1 MENEK
6 KRGRK
11 FIEKSRENYRL
22 IVMNNE
28 TFEEVGSYQLSP
40 LNIYMAICAIVA
52 TVALLVFLLILFT
65 PIKRYIP
72 GYGNI
77 QEHKEALRLTAELN
91 EIKEDLS
98 AQAAYTENIRKILVG
113 DIVEVESQVAAID
126 TNVVEDMHDSLLNVE
141 RIREDELLRKEI
153 ELNQQLQNRQAIAS
167 SSNLVLNNQPSLKQ
181 LYFIP
186 PISGGTISEPYGPDN
201 KHYGIDLMAP
211 KNTPIKAIMDG
222 FVFTSDWTLETGN
235 TIGIQHA
242 NNLISFYKHNSVLL
256 KESGSQIKAGEAIAI
271 IGNTGT
277 LSTGPH
283 LHFELWHNGKA
294 VNPENF
300 IIFDK

>member
-1 MENEK
+1 VENEK

-40 LNIYMAICAIVA
+40 LNIYMAICGVIAIVA
-52 TVALLVFLLILFT
+52 FLVFLLIVAT

-91 EIKEDLS
+91 AIKEDLS
-98 AQAAYTENIRKILVG
+98 AQEAYTENIRKILVG

-126 TNVVEDMHDSLLNVE
+126 TNATEDIPDSLLNVE

-153 ELNQQLQNRQAIAS
+153 ELNEQLQNRQTNTTGSLAM
-167 SSNLVLNNQPSLKQ
+167 NNQISLEQ

-201 KHYGIDLMAP
+201 KHYGIDVMAP
-211 KNTPIKAIMDG
+211 KNTPVKAIMDG

-256 KESGSQIKAGEAIAI
+256 KESGNQVKAGEAIAI

-277 LSTGPH
+277 LSSGPH

>member
-40 LNIYMAICAIVA
+40 LNIYMAICAVIA
-52 TVALLVFLLILFT
+52 TVAILVFLLIVAT

-91 EIKEDLS
+91 AIKEDLI
-98 AQAAYTENIRKILVG
+98 AQEAYTENIRKILVG
-113 DIVEVESQVAAID
+113 DIIEVEGQVAAID
-126 TNVVEDMHDSLLNVE
+126 TAVTEDMPDSLINVE

-153 ELNQQLQNRQAIAS
+153 ELNEQLQNRQTNAATGLAI
-167 SSNLVLNNQPSLKQ
+167 SNQISLEH

-201 KHYGIDLMAP
+201 KHYGIDVMAP
-211 KNTPIKAIMDG
+211 KNTPVKAIMDG
-222 FVFTSDWTLETGN
+222 FVFSSDWTLETGN

-256 KESGSQIKAGEAIAI
+256 KESGSQVKAGEAIAI

-277 LSTGPH
+277 LSSGPH

>member
-1 MENEK
+1 MESEK

-28 TFEEVGSYQLSP
+28 TFEEVGSYKLSP
-40 LNIYMAICAIVA
+40 LNIYMAICAIVV
-52 TVALLVFLLILFT
+52 TVAILVFLLIVAT

-91 EIKEDLS
+91 AIKEDLS
-98 AQAAYTENIRKILVG
+98 AQEAYTENIRKIIVG
-113 DIVEVESQVAAID
+113 DIVEIESQVADVDSEII
-126 TNVVEDMHDSLLNVE
+126 EDMPDSLINVE

-153 ELNQQLQNRQAIAS
+153 ELNEQLQSRQTNIAS
-167 SSNLVLNNQPSLKQ
+167 NITGNNQIPLEQ

-201 KHYGIDLMAP
+201 KHYGIDVMAP

-256 KESGSQIKAGEAIAI
+256 KKSGNQVKAGEAIAI

-277 LSTGPH
+277 LSSGPH

>member
-40 LNIYMAICAIVA
+40 LNIYVGVCGIIAIVA
-52 TVALLVFLLILFT
+52 ILVWGIIVIT
-65 PIKRYIP
+65 PLKQYIIP
-72 GYGNI
+72 GYGDV
-77 QEHKEALRLTAELN
+77 QEYKEALRLTAELN
-91 EIKEDLS
+91 EIKATLN
-98 AQAAYTENIRKILVG
+98 AQTKYTDNFRKILVG
-113 DIVEVESQVAAID
+113 DIAPVEEQASEVTPDDIP
-126 TNVVEDMHDSLLNVE
+126 DSLLNVE

-153 ELNQQLQNRQAIAS
+153 ELNEQLQNRVSNTGAATGANTDIA
-167 SSNLVLNNQPSLKQ
+167 LEQ

-186 PISGGTISEPYGPDN
+186 PISGGTISEPYKPDI
-201 KHYGIDLMAP
+201 KHHGLDIMAP
-211 KNTPIKAIMDG
+211 KNTPVKAIMDG

-235 TIGIQHA
+235 TIGIQHG
-242 NNLISFYKHNSVLL
+242 NNLISFYKHNSALL
-256 KESGSQIKAGEAIAI
+256 KKAGSPVKAGEAIAI

-277 LSTGPH
+277 LSSGPH

-294 VNPENF
+294 VNPERF

>member
-28 TFEEVGSYQLSP
+28 TFEEVGSYKLSP
-40 LNIYMAICAIVA
+40 LNIYMVICAVIA
-52 TVALLVFLLILFT
+52 TVALLVFLLIIAT

-91 EIKEDLS
+91 EIKKDLS
-98 AQAAYTENIRKILVG
+98 AQEAYTENIRKILVG
-113 DIVEVESQVAAID
+113 DIVEVEGQVDETDSTAM
-126 TNVVEDMHDSLLNVE
+126 EDMPDSLINVE

-153 ELNQQLQNRQAIAS
+153 ELNQQLQSRQTNS
-167 SSNLVLNNQPSLKQ
+167 GNSFTGNNQISLEQ

-186 PISGGTISEPYGPDN
+186 PISGGTISEPFRPEN
-201 KHYGIDLMAP
+201 KHYGIDVMAP
-211 KNTPIKAIMDG
+211 KNTPVKAIMDG

-256 KESGSQIKAGEAIAI
+256 KKSGSQVKAGEAIAI
-271 IGNTGT
+271 IGNSGT
-277 LSTGPH
+277 LSSGPH

>member
-1 MENEK
+1 VENEK

-40 LNIYMAICAIVA
+40 LNIYMAICAVVA
-52 TVALLVFLLILFT
+52 AVAVLVFLLIVAT

-91 EIKEDLS
+91 AIKEDLG
-98 AQAAYTENIRKILVG
+98 AQEAYTENIRKILVG
-113 DIVEVESQVAAID
+113 DIVEIESQVAEID
-126 TNVVEDMHDSLLNVE
+126 SSDMEDMPDSLINVE

-153 ELNQQLQNRQAIAS
+153 ELNEQLENRQANATSGMTVNSQIP
-167 SSNLVLNNQPSLKQ
+167 LEQ

-186 PISGGTISEPYGPDN
+186 PISGGTISEPYRPED
-201 KHYGIDLMAP
+201 KHYGIDVMAP

-222 FVFTSDWTLETGN
+222 FVFSSDWTLETGN

-256 KESGSQIKAGEAIAI
+256 KESGSQVKAGEAIAI

-277 LSTGPH
+277 LSSGPH

>member
-40 LNIYMAICAIVA
+40 LNIYMAICAVVA
-52 TVALLVFLLILFT
+52 AVAVLVFLLIVAT

-91 EIKEDLS
+91 AIKEDLG
-98 AQAAYTENIRKILVG
+98 AQEAYTENIRKILVG
-113 DIVEVESQVAAID
+113 DIVEIESQVAEID
-126 TNVVEDMHDSLLNVE
+126 SSDMEDMPDSLINVE

-153 ELNQQLQNRQAIAS
+153 ELNEQLENRQANATSGMTVNSQIP
-167 SSNLVLNNQPSLKQ
+167 LEQ

-186 PISGGTISEPYGPDN
+186 PISGGTISEPYRPED
-201 KHYGIDLMAP
+201 KHYGIDVMAP

-222 FVFTSDWTLETGN
+222 FVFSSDWTLETGN

-256 KESGSQIKAGEAIAI
+256 KESGSQVKAGEAIAI

-277 LSTGPH
+277 LSSGPH

>member
-40 LNIYMAICAIVA
+40 LNIYMAICAVVA
-52 TVALLVFLLILFT
+52 TVALLVFLFIVAT

-91 EIKEDLS
+91 AIKEDLN
-98 AQAAYTENIRKILVG
+98 AQEAYTENIRKILVG
-113 DIVEVESQVAAID
+113 DIIEVESQVAD
-126 TNVVEDMHDSLLNVE
+126 VDSNLMDDMPDSLINVE

-153 ELNQQLQNRQAIAS
+153 ELNEQLQNRQTNTAEA
-167 SSNLVLNNQPSLKQ
+167 LALNHQVSVEQ

-186 PISGGTISEPYGPDN
+186 PISGGTISESYDPSN
-201 KHYGIDLMAP
+201 KHFGIDVMAP

-222 FVFTSDWTLETGN
+222 FVFSSDWTLETGN

-256 KESGSQIKAGEAIAI
+256 KKSGSQVKAGEAIAI

-277 LSTGPH
+277 LSSGPH

-294 VNPENF
+294 INPENF

>member
-28 TFEEVGSYQLSP
+28 TFEEVGSYKLSP
-40 LNIYMAICAIVA
+40 LNIYMVISAVIAIVA
-52 TVALLVFLLILFT
+52 ILVFLLIIAT

-91 EIKEDLS
+91 AIKKDLS
-98 AQAAYTENIRKILVG
+98 AQEAYTENIRKILVG
-113 DIVEVESQVAAID
+113 DIVEVEGQVDD
-126 TNVVEDMHDSLLNVE
+126 TDSTTMEDMPDSLINVE

-153 ELNQQLQNRQAIAS
+153 ELNQQLQSRQTS
-167 SSNLVLNNQPSLKQ
+167 SGSNFTGSNQISLEQ

-186 PISGGTISEPYGPDN
+186 PISGGTISEPYGPEN
-201 KHYGIDLMAP
+201 KHYGIDVMAP
-211 KNTPIKAIMDG
+211 KNTPVKAIMNG

-256 KESGSQIKAGEAIAI
+256 KKSGSQVKAGEAIAI
-271 IGNTGT
+271 IGNSGT
-277 LSTGPH
+277 LSSGPH

>member
-40 LNIYMAICAIVA
+40 LNIYMAICGVIAIVA
-52 TVALLVFLLILFT
+52 ILVFLLIVAT

-91 EIKEDLS
+91 AIKKDLI
-98 AQAAYTENIRKILVG
+98 AQEAYTENIRKILVG

-126 TNVVEDMHDSLLNVE
+126 TNATEDMPDSLINVE

-153 ELNQQLQNRQAIAS
+153 ELNEQLQNRQTNAANSLAI
-167 SSNLVLNNQPSLKQ
+167 NNQISLEQ

-201 KHYGIDLMAP
+201 KHYGIDVMAP
-211 KNTPIKAIMDG
+211 KNTPVKAIMDG

-256 KESGSQIKAGEAIAI
+256 KESGNQVKAGEAIAI

-277 LSTGPH
+277 LSSGPH

>member
-40 LNIYMAICAIVA
+40 LNIYMAICAVVA
-52 TVALLVFLLILFT
+52 AVAVLVFLLIVAT

-91 EIKEDLS
+91 AIKEDLG
-98 AQAAYTENIRKILVG
+98 AQEAYTENIRKILVG
-113 DIVEVESQVAAID
+113 DIVEIESQVAEID
-126 TNVVEDMHDSLLNVE
+126 SSDMEDMPDSLINVE

-153 ELNQQLQNRQAIAS
+153 ELNEQLENRQANATSGMTVNSQIP
-167 SSNLVLNNQPSLKQ
+167 LEQ

-186 PISGGTISEPYGPDN
+186 PISGGTISEPYRPED
-201 KHYGIDLMAP
+201 KHYGIDVMAP

-222 FVFTSDWTLETGN
+222 FVFSSDWTLETGN
-235 TIGIQHA
+235 TIGIQHT

-256 KESGSQIKAGEAIAI
+256 KESGSQVKAGEAIAI

-277 LSTGPH
+277 LSSGPH

>member
-6 KRGRK
+6 KRSRK

-28 TFEEVGSYQLSP
+28 TFEEVGSYKLSP
-40 LNIYMAICAIVA
+40 LNIYMVISAVIAIVA
-52 TVALLVFLLILFT
+52 ILVFLLIVAT

-91 EIKEDLS
+91 AIKKDLS
-98 AQAAYTENIRKILVG
+98 AQEAYTENIRKILVG
-113 DIVEVESQVAAID
+113 DIVEVEGQVDD
-126 TNVVEDMHDSLLNVE
+126 TDSTAMEDMPDSLINVE

-153 ELNQQLQNRQAIAS
+153 ELNQQLQSRQTS
-167 SSNLVLNNQPSLKQ
+167 SGSNFTGSNQISLEQ

-186 PISGGTISEPYGPDN
+186 PISGGTISEPYGPEN
-201 KHYGIDLMAP
+201 KHYGIDVMAP
-211 KNTPIKAIMDG
+211 KNTPVKAIMDG

-256 KESGSQIKAGEAIAI
+256 KKSGSQVKAGEAIAI
-271 IGNTGT
+271 IGNSGT
-277 LSTGPH
+277 LSSGPH

>member
-28 TFEEVGSYQLSP
+28 TFEEVGSYKLSP
-40 LNIYMAICAIVA
+40 LNIYMVICAIIA
-52 TVALLVFLLILFT
+52 TVAVLVFLLIVAT

-91 EIKEDLS
+91 AIKKDLS
-98 AQAAYTENIRKILVG
+98 AQEAYTENIRKILVG
-113 DIVEVESQVAAID
+113 DIVEVESQVDD
-126 TNVVEDMHDSLLNVE
+126 TDSTTMEDMPDSLINVE

-153 ELNQQLQNRQAIAS
+153 ELNQQLQSRQTS
-167 SSNLVLNNQPSLKQ
+167 SGSNFTGSNQVSLEQ

-186 PISGGTISEPYGPDN
+186 PISGGTISEPYGPEN
-201 KHYGIDLMAP
+201 KHYGIDVMAP
-211 KNTPIKAIMDG
+211 KNTPVKAIMDG

-256 KESGSQIKAGEAIAI
+256 KKSGSQVKAGEAIAI
-271 IGNTGT
+271 IGNSGT
-277 LSTGPH
+277 LSSGPH

>member
-40 LNIYMAICAIVA
+40 LNIYMAICVVIA
-52 TVALLVFLLILFT
+52 TVALLVFLLIVAT

-91 EIKEDLS
+91 AIKEDLN
-98 AQAAYTENIRKILVG
+98 AQEAYTENIRKILVG
-113 DIVEVESQVAAID
+113 DIVEVESQVAD
-126 TNVVEDMHDSLLNVE
+126 VDSTVEDMPDSLINIE

-153 ELNQQLQNRQAIAS
+153 ELNEQLQERQINVAGALAAS
-167 SSNLVLNNQPSLKQ
+167 SQISLEQ

-186 PISGGTISEPYGPDN
+186 PISGGTISESYAPDN
-201 KHYGIDLMAP
+201 KHYGIDVMAP
-211 KNTPIKAIMDG
+211 KNTPVKAIMDG
-222 FVFTSDWTLETGN
+222 FVFSSDWTLETGN

-256 KESGSQIKAGEAIAI
+256 KESGSQVKAGEAIAI

-277 LSTGPH
+277 LSSGPH

-300 IIFDK
+300 IIFDR

>member
-153 ELNQQLQNRQAIAS
+153 ELNQQLQNRQATAS

>member
-40 LNIYMAICAIVA
+40 LNIYIGICGIIAVVAVLVWGIIV
-52 TVALLVFLLILFT
+52 IT
-65 PIKRYIP
+65 PLKQYIIP
-72 GYGNI
+72 GYGDV
-77 QEHKEALRLTAELN
+77 QEYKEALRLTAELN
-91 EIKEDLS
+91 EIKATLN
-98 AQAAYTENIRKILVG
+98 AQTKYTDNFRKILVG
-113 DIVEVESQVAAID
+113 DIAPVEEQGEEI
-126 TNVVEDMHDSLLNVE
+126 TPEDMPDSLLNVE
-141 RIREDELLRKEI
+141 RIREDELLRKEL
-153 ELNQQLQNRQAIAS
+153 ELNEQLQNRTSNAAAAS
-167 SSNLVLNNQPSLKQ
+167 SANDIALEQ

-186 PISGGTISEPYGPDN
+186 PISGGTISEPYKPDI
-201 KHYGIDLMAP
+201 KHHGLDIMAP
-211 KNTPIKAIMDG
+211 KNTPVKAIMDG
-222 FVFTSDWTLETGN
+222 YVFTSDWTLETGN
-235 TIGIQHA
+235 TIGIQHG
-242 NNLISFYKHNSVLL
+242 NNLISFYKHNSALL
-256 KESGSQIKAGEAIAI
+256 KKVGSPVKAGEAIAI

-277 LSTGPH
+277 LSSGPH

>member
-40 LNIYMAICAIVA
+40 LNIYMAICGVIAIVA
-52 TVALLVFLLILFT
+52 FLVFLLIVAT

-91 EIKEDLS
+91 AIKEDLS
-98 AQAAYTENIRKILVG
+98 AQEAYTENIRKILVG

-126 TNVVEDMHDSLLNVE
+126 TNATEDIPDSLLNVE

-153 ELNQQLQNRQAIAS
+153 ELNEQLQNRQTNTTGSLAM
-167 SSNLVLNNQPSLKQ
+167 NNQISLEQ

-201 KHYGIDLMAP
+201 KHYGIDVMAP
-211 KNTPIKAIMDG
+211 KNTPVKAIMDG

-256 KESGSQIKAGEAIAI
+256 KESGNQVKAGEAIAI

-277 LSTGPH
+277 LSSGPH

>member
-40 LNIYMAICAIVA
+40 LNIYMAICGVIAIVA
-52 TVALLVFLLILFT
+52 FLVFLLIVAT

-91 EIKEDLS
+91 AIKEDLS
-98 AQAAYTENIRKILVG
+98 AQEAYTENIRKILVG

-126 TNVVEDMHDSLLNVE
+126 TNVTEDMPDSLLNVE

-153 ELNQQLQNRQAIAS
+153 ELNEQLQNRQTSITGGPAM
-167 SSNLVLNNQPSLKQ
+167 NNQISLEQ

-201 KHYGIDLMAP
+201 KHYGIDVMAP
-211 KNTPIKAIMDG
+211 KNTPVKAIMDG

-256 KESGSQIKAGEAIAI
+256 KESGNQVKAGEAIAI

-277 LSTGPH
+277 LSSGPH

>member
-40 LNIYMAICAIVA
+40 LNIYMAICAVVV
-52 TVALLVFLLILFT
+52 TVALLVFLLIVVT

-91 EIKEDLS
+91 AIKKDLS
-98 AQAAYTENIRKILVG
+98 AQEAYTENIRKILVG
-113 DIVEVESQVAAID
+113 DIVEVESQVAD
-126 TNVVEDMHDSLLNVE
+126 VDSNLMEDMPDSLINIE

-153 ELNQQLQNRQAIAS
+153 ELNEQLQDRQTNAAGPLTI
-167 SSNLVLNNQPSLKQ
+167 NNQISLEQ

-186 PISGGTISEPYGPDN
+186 PISGGTISEPYAPNN
-201 KHYGIDLMAP
+201 KHYGIDVMAP
-211 KNTPIKAIMDG
+211 KNTPVKAIMDG
-222 FVFTSDWTLETGN
+222 FVFSSDWTLETGN
-235 TIGIQHA
+235 TIGIQHT
-242 NNLISFYKHNSVLL
+242 NNLISFYKHNSAIL
-256 KESGSQIKAGEAIAI
+256 KESGSQVKAGEAIAI

-277 LSTGPH
+277 LSSGPH

-300 IIFDK
+300 IIFDR

>member
-28 TFEEVGSYQLSP
+28 TFEEVGSYKLSP
-40 LNIYMAICAIVA
+40 LNIYMAICAVIA
-52 TVALLVFLLILFT
+52 TVAILVFILILAT

-91 EIKEDLS
+91 AIKEDLN
-98 AQAAYTENIRKILVG
+98 AQEAYTENIRKILVG
-113 DIVEVESQVAAID
+113 DIVEVESQVEAVDSSAM
-126 TNVVEDMHDSLLNVE
+126 EDMPDSLINVE

-153 ELNQQLQNRQAIAS
+153 ELNQQLQSRQATATS
-167 SSNLVLNNQPSLKQ
+167 SFSGSNQISLEQ

-201 KHYGIDLMAP
+201 KHYGIDVMAP
-211 KNTPIKAIMDG
+211 KNTPVKAIMDG
-222 FVFTSDWTLETGN
+222 FVFASDWTLETGN

-256 KESGSQIKAGEAIAI
+256 KKSGSQVKAGEAIAI

-277 LSTGPH
+277 LSSGPH
-283 LHFELWHNGKA
+283 LHFELWHNGKT

>member
-28 TFEEVGSYQLSP
+28 TFEEVGSYKLSP
-40 LNIYMAICAIVA
+40 LNIYMVICGVIAIVA
-52 TVALLVFLLILFT
+52 ILVFLLIVAT

-91 EIKEDLS
+91 AIKKDLS
-98 AQAAYTENIRKILVG
+98 AQEAYTENIRKILVG
-113 DIVEVESQVAAID
+113 DIVEVESQVED
-126 TNVVEDMHDSLLNVE
+126 TDSTTIEDMPDSLINVE

-153 ELNQQLQNRQAIAS
+153 ELNQQLQSRQTS
-167 SSNLVLNNQPSLKQ
+167 PSGSFSGSKQISLEQ

-186 PISGGTISEPYGPDN
+186 PISGGTISESYRPEN

-211 KNTPIKAIMDG
+211 KNTPVKAIMDG

-256 KESGSQIKAGEAIAI
+256 KKSGSQVKAGEAIAI

-277 LSTGPH
+277 LSSGPH

>member
-1 MENEK
+1 VENEK

-40 LNIYMAICAIVA
+40 LNIYMAICGVIAIVA
-52 TVALLVFLLILFT
+52 FLVFLLIVAT

-91 EIKEDLS
+91 AIKEDLS
-98 AQAAYTENIRKILVG
+98 AQEAYTENIRKILVG

-126 TNVVEDMHDSLLNVE
+126 TNATEDIPDSLLNVE

-153 ELNQQLQNRQAIAS
+153 ELNEQLQNRQTNTTGSLAM
-167 SSNLVLNNQPSLKQ
+167 NNQISLEQ

-201 KHYGIDLMAP
+201 KHYGIDVMAP
-211 KNTPIKAIMDG
+211 KNTPVKAIMDG

-242 NNLISFYKHNSVLL
+242 NNLISFYKHNSLLL
-256 KESGSQIKAGEAIAI
+256 KESGNQVKAGEAIAI

-277 LSTGPH
+277 LSSGPH

>member
-1 MENEK
+1 VENEK

-40 LNIYMAICAIVA
+40 LNIYMAICAVVA
-52 TVALLVFLLILFT
+52 AVAVLVFLLIVAT

-91 EIKEDLS
+91 AIKEDLG
-98 AQAAYTENIRKILVG
+98 AQEAYTENIRKILVG
-113 DIVEVESQVAAID
+113 DIVEIESQVAEID
-126 TNVVEDMHDSLLNVE
+126 SSDMEDMPDSLINVE

-153 ELNQQLQNRQAIAS
+153 ELNEQLENRQANATSGMTVNSQIP
-167 SSNLVLNNQPSLKQ
+167 LEQ

-186 PISGGTISEPYGPDN
+186 PISGGTISEPYRPED
-201 KHYGIDLMAP
+201 KHYGIDVMAP

-222 FVFTSDWTLETGN
+222 FVFSSDWTLETGN
-235 TIGIQHA
+235 TIGIQHT

-256 KESGSQIKAGEAIAI
+256 KESGSQVKAGEAIAI

-277 LSTGPH
+277 LSSGPH